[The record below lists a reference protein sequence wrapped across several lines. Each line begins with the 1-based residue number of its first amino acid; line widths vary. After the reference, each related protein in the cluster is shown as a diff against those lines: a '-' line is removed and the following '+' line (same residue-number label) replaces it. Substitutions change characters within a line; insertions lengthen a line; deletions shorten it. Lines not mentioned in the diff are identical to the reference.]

1 VKALLALN
9 FLLVAKI
16 AMDTDKNTTT
26 KNNPDK
32 TNESVISK
40 GKTGEDAPGKASSET
55 IEETEKTQQEQKE
68 TD

>member
-1 VKALLALN
+1 VRALLALN
-9 FLLVAKI
+9 FLPFAKI
-16 AMDTDKNTTT
+16 VMDTDKNTAT

-40 GKTGEDAPGKASSET
+40 GKTGEDTPGKASAET

>member
-1 VKALLALN
+1 
-9 FLLVAKI
+9 
-16 AMDTDKNTTT
+16 MGTDKNTAT

-40 GKTGEDAPGKASSET
+40 EKTGEDTPGKASAET